1 MTIPSSML
9 KCLAILGAWSLSAQ
23 ALPESPTTL
32 TRAPSEA
39 SGHVTLA
46 WSEVS
51 GATAYQVKRGASPS
65 ASLTTLATVSGNSYI
80 DTTATPGVFYY
91 YTVTTTDPSG
101 ESPPTRGLFAGTGVI
116 VDNGEPGTSSTGTWQ
131 TSFVA
136 GHYGSLSLFAS
147 PVAGSTPT
155 ATYTFT
161 PTLPARGNYD
171 VYLRWTTNPN
181 RATNTPVDLN
191 FFDGSRTVTVNQQL
205 NNGIWMPLTNI
216 TAASGTSTSLTIRNN
231 GANGNVVADAVQFIP
246 RHAPWSPPEENLSEY
261 TLLPVDDHFDGT
273 ALDTTTWA
281 TFQGR
286 SEYHIADGLL
296 HTKLRYIGS
305 VPLASATTADLENEA
320 NWTQGG
326 IIATEAQ
333 KFGFH
338 EARIRLPQ
346 IPARGVDTAY
356 WHNAIDE
363 LFNGYEIDAP
373 EFFHKDTSGATNN
386 YGFGVWDHIDGA
398 RTWDYTRN
406 NSTLEDVT
414 QYITIGLDWRTD
426 NTQVVYINGAKVFTA
441 PASGMNETESILPSN
456 IILSTKV
463 LDWLRPNAALNG
475 AQATWDYARYYQKP
489 GFLGALDGDWSK
501 PGNWGPEGLPTPGR
515 AAVFNMPN
523 APAAITLPAGQSLQS
538 LHLDHPSLPAH
549 TFGGLGPLRLG
560 AGLPGDSSATHGGI
574 LVNTTVSSN
583 QTINTPVIG
592 ISNLQFANLS
602 RKPGAALILN
612 GLILGDGIAPRDV
625 DFISAL
631 ATHPNCGVITLGQAL
646 GSGLRHINRAGDS
659 VFHLPPNNLHTG
671 ELRIARGPVSIT
683 SISALGT
690 TPDSAVVFR
699 PNYKHSDSW
708 RPRLTYTGTGETS
721 AHLIKLGAWQAD
733 GILES
738 NGSGPL
744 IWTGDVAIAPFSA
757 IPKRVLTRDIS
768 LTLGATTS
776 SGGNLFSG
784 ILSDAG
790 VNVTYLNADNSPN
803 TGPAIL
809 RINKTGSG
817 SWTLSGNNAYSGTTT
832 INGGTL
838 AVSSLNSV
846 NNGTPLRSSSSLGT
860 PKTSETGTIAIA
872 SGTLSYIG
880 SGETTDRVVSL
891 ASSQGSTIDHSGT
904 GLLKFTSDF
913 TSTAST
919 KTLTLTGSASGE
931 IAGTIPNNSPSNKTN
946 LSKTGTGTWT
956 LSGTNAYTGTTT
968 ISAGTL
974 VIDGSITTG
983 GILTVS
989 AGAGKLSGSGS
1000 IATPSVINGT
1010 LAATPLIFTN
1020 TLTFGSSGKLQANFT
1035 GNNSNSIA
1043 SITAA
1048 AATITNGA
1056 KVDVTLNA
1064 PGSTTNFLQSY
1075 WRSTRSIPILTNSTK
1090 TGTFT
1095 IGSIT
1100 ADSAG
1105 NNSAPYG
1112 SFTLQ
1117 QSPTAVNL
1125 IWTPIPG
1132 FPDLDDPTLFLTL
1145 SSPNTHPVSLTDTF
1159 TALRI
1164 AANVDGEATLIWS
1177 QLTGPGTIT
1186 FGDSSAADTTAR
1198 FSTAGTY
1205 TIRATASKGLEIAH
1219 ADLTVNVNPPLAL
1232 TFRHG
1237 ENTYHHQA
1245 TFIRGDSPTWNSG
1258 ARDQILIGR
1267 NNGGMRGLI
1276 EFDLGQVPS
1285 GSTITAASLNLW
1297 IAATGTGTSLNTLK
1311 LHELLSTF
1319 TEGSGD
1325 GNLASNGTGT
1335 GADWTH
1341 RKPSTPWSTA
1351 GAAAGT
1357 EYATTPLANI
1367 AGFNP
1372 TTTAAGTPFTFTSAA
1387 LASAATAS
1395 SITSEP
1401 LSLLIKMDADETGP
1415 SVFARFASDD
1425 HATLARRPRL
1435 ALTLDHDFA
1444 PGIDPGPA
1452 PQPIFGTA
1460 TSLIGT
1466 VTNATASTWTKI
1478 SGPGSVSFANAS
1490 AATTTATF
1498 SAPGEYLL
1506 NLSATN
1512 IHAETSRTLAIT
1524 VLSNQESWRH
1534 THFNTIAATG
1544 DAAPNADPDFDG
1556 LTNFLEFAI
1565 GTLPRTPNA
1574 SATHLIISGTLLE
1587 FTYRRSH
1594 AAVAD
1599 GVHFEVQWTDTL
1611 ANDWSHAG
1619 VSHALVPNSDNGISN
1634 QWKATIPNASGQ
1646 KRFARLFV
1654 TQP

>member
-1 MTIPSSML
+1 MTP
-9 KCLAILGAWSLSAQ
+9 KCTVGCVAIIGALLLPAH
-23 ALPESPTTL
+23 ALPECPATL

-51 GATAYQVKRGASPS
+51 GATTYQVKRGTSPTS
-65 ASLTTLATVSGNSYI
+65 NLTTLATVGTTSYI

-91 YTVTTTDPSG
+91 YTVTTMDSSG
-101 ESPPTRGLFAGTGVI
+101 ESPPTRGIFAATGVI
-116 VDNGEPGTSSTGTWQ
+116 VDDGGPGTSFTGTWQ

-147 PVAGSTPT
+147 PVAGTTPT

-161 PTLPARGNYD
+161 PQLPARGNYD
-171 VYLRWTTNPN
+171 VYLRWTTHAN

-191 FFDGSRTVTVNQQL
+191 FADGSRTVTVNQQL
-205 NNGIWMPLTNI
+205 NNGVWMPLTNI

-231 GANGNVVADAVQFIP
+231 GANGNVIADAVQFIP

-286 SEYHIADGLL
+286 SEYHIAGGLL

-326 IIATEAQ
+326 IIAKEAQ

-356 WHNAIDE
+356 WHNALDE

-373 EFFHKDTSGATNN
+373 EFFHKDTSGAANN
-386 YGFGVWDHIDGA
+386 HGFGVWDHIDGA

-406 NSTLEDVT
+406 NSTLGNVA

-426 NTQVVYINGAKVFTA
+426 NTQVVYINGAEVFTA
-441 PASGMNETESILPSN
+441 PTSGMNDTESILPSN

-463 LDWLRPNAALNG
+463 LDWLRPNTALDG
-475 AQATWDYARYYQKP
+475 AKTTWDYARYYQKP

-501 PGNWGPEGLPTPGR
+501 PGNWGPEGLPAPGR

-523 APAAITLPAGQSLQS
+523 APAAITLPADQTIQSLY
-538 LHLDHPSLPAH
+538 LDHPSLPAH
-549 TFGGLGPLRLG
+549 TFGGPGPLRLG
-560 AGLPGDSSATHGGI
+560 AGISGDSSATHGGI
-574 LVNTTVSSN
+574 LVNTTVASN
-583 QTINTPVIG
+583 QTIDTPVIG
-592 ISNLQFANLS
+592 VSNLQFANLS

-612 GLILGDGIAPRDV
+612 GLITGDGIAPRDV

-631 ATHPNCGVITLGQAL
+631 ATHPNCGLITLGQAL

-659 VFHLPPNNLHTG
+659 VFHLPSNNLHTG

-699 PNYKHSDSW
+699 PNYKHSESW

-721 AHLIKLGAWQAD
+721 AHVIKLGAWQAD

-738 NGSGPL
+738 IGSGPL
-744 IWTGDVAIAPFSA
+744 VWSGNVAIAPFSA
-757 IPKRVLTRDIS
+757 IAKRVLTRDIS
-768 LTLGATTS
+768 LTLGATVS
-776 SGGNLFSG
+776 SGENLFSG
-784 ILSDAG
+784 TLSDAG

-809 RINKTGSG
+809 RITKAGSG

-838 AVSSLNSV
+838 EVTSLNSV
-846 NNGTPLRSSSSLGT
+846 NNGIPPRSNSSLGT
-860 PKTSETGTIAIA
+860 PKTIETGTIAIT
-872 SGTLSYIG
+872 SGTLRYTG
-880 SGETTDRVVSL
+880 SGETTDRIIHL
-891 ASSQGSTIDHSGT
+891 AGSSGATLDQSGT

-913 TSTAST
+913 LSHAST
-919 KTLTLTGSASGE
+919 KTLTLTGSGSGE
-931 IAGTIPNNSPSNKTN
+931 ISGMIPDNSPSNKTN
-946 LSKTGTGTWT
+946 LSKSGTGTWI
-956 LSGTNAYTGTTT
+956 LSGSNTYTGTTT
-968 ISAGTL
+968 ISSGTL
-974 VIDGSITTG
+974 DVSGSIAPG
-983 GILTVS
+983 GNLTVS
-989 AGAGKLSGSGS
+989 ISTGRLTGSGS
-1000 IATPSVINGT
+1000 IATPATINGT
-1010 LAATPLIFTN
+1010 LATSPLGFTN

-1035 GNNSNSIA
+1035 GNSATGIGPVNA
-1043 SITAA
+1043 STV
-1048 AATITNGA
+1048 TITNGA
-1056 KVDVTLNA
+1056 KVDVTLNS

-1075 WRSTRSIPILTNSTK
+1075 WRSARSIPILTANSK
-1090 TGTFT
+1090 TGTLA
-1095 IGSIT
+1095 IGTIT
-1100 ADSAG
+1100 ADSTG
-1105 NNSAPYG
+1105 NNSASYG
-1112 SFTLQ
+1112 AFSLQ

-1132 FPDLDDPTLFLTL
+1132 FPDIDDPTLTL
-1145 SSPNTHPVSLTDTF
+1145 ISPRTNPVSLTDTF

-1164 AANVDGEATLIWS
+1164 AASVGNGATLAWS
-1177 QLTGPGTIT
+1177 QLTGPGTVT
-1186 FGDSSAADTTAR
+1186 FGDPSAADTTAR
-1198 FSTAGTY
+1198 FPTAGTY
-1205 TIRATASKGLEIAH
+1205 LIRATASNALGTTQ
-1219 ADLTVNVNPPLAL
+1219 ADLTVNVDPPLAI
-1232 TFRHG
+1232 TFRQG
-1237 ENTYHHQA
+1237 ENSYHHQA
-1245 TFIRGDSPTWNSG
+1245 TFIRGDSPAWNSG

-1276 EFDLGQVPS
+1276 EFDLSQIPA
-1285 GSTITAASLNLW
+1285 GSRITAASLDLW
-1297 IAATGTGTSLNTLK
+1297 LAGTGTGTLLNTLSI
-1311 LHELLSTF
+1311 HELLSTF

-1325 GNLASNGTGT
+1325 GNSAINGTGT

-1341 RKPSTPWSTA
+1341 RKPSIPWSAA

-1357 EYATTPLANI
+1357 EYATTPLAST

-1372 TTTAAGTPFTFTSAA
+1372 STTAAGTQFTFTSAA
-1387 LASAATAS
+1387 LASANSQT
-1395 SITSEP
+1395 
-1401 LSLLIKMDADETGP
+1401 LGLLMKMDADESGP
-1415 SVFARFASDD
+1415 NVFARFASDD
-1425 HATLARRPRL
+1425 HATLSQRPRL
-1435 ALTLDHDFA
+1435 ALTLNHDFA
-1444 PGIDPGPA
+1444 PAIDPGPA
-1452 PQPIFGTA
+1452 PQPTFGIA
-1460 TSLIGT
+1460 TPLIGT
-1466 VTNATASTWTKI
+1466 VTNATASAWTI
-1478 SGPGSVSFANAS
+1478 INGSGSVSFTDSS
-1490 AATTTATF
+1490 AASTTAIF
-1498 SAPGEYLL
+1498 EAPGEFLL
-1506 NLSATN
+1506 SLSASN
-1512 IHAETSRTLAIT
+1512 AHAETSRTLAIT
-1524 VLSNQESWRH
+1524 VLSNHESWRQ
-1534 THFNTIAATG
+1534 THFNTTAGTG
-1544 DAAPNADPDFDG
+1544 DAAPDADPDSDG

-1565 GTLPRTPNA
+1565 GTLPRTANA
-1574 SATHLIISGTLLE
+1574 STTYLTDSGSVLE

-1599 GVHFEVQWTDTL
+1599 GVRFEVQWSDTL

-1619 VSHALVPNSDNGISN
+1619 VSHALVPNSDNGTSN
-1634 QWKATIPNASGQ
+1634 QWKATLPNASGQ

-1654 TQP
+1654 SQP